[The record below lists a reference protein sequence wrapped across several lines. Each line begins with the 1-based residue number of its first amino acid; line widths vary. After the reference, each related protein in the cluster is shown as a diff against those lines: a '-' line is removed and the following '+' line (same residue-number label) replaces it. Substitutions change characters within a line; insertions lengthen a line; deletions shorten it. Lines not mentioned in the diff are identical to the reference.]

1 MLLDVSLL
9 SPMKVIFEDK
19 AKSIIVPGEEGVFEV
34 LSFHKRLLSRLI
46 SGTIFIDEESFPIK
60 RGVIEVNQN
69 KVTIIIEETS

>member
-9 SPMKVIFEDK
+9 SPMKVIFENK
-19 AKSIIVPGEEGVFEV
+19 AKSVIVPGEEGVFEV

-60 RGVIEVNQN
+60 RGVIKVNQN
-69 KVTIIIEETS
+69 KVTILVEEAS